1 MALVLENDIIDSG
14 MWQADLVKF
23 LNNVLDIVNELQA
36 DAATSKT
43 TVDALVALTTELRTD
58 HGTTRTEQI
67 AIGTSLADFKTNFDL
82 HTHTQQDGDGAQ
94 TSKADDTAEGV
105 ANAGTDVIFTD
116 TSGSP
121 PAAITAPAAAAGP
134 AALTNSTALKLT
146 KG

>member
-1 MALVLENDIIDSG
+1 MAVALLNDIVEDG
-14 MWQADLVKF
+14 VWQGDLVKY
-23 LNNVLDIVNELQA
+23 LNNMQLILNELQA

-43 TVDALVALTTELRTD
+43 TVDALVTLTTELRTD
-58 HGTTRTEQI
+58 HATTRAEQI
-67 AIGTSLADFKTNFDL
+67 AIGTSLADYKAIYDA
-82 HTHTQQDGDGAQ
+82 HTHLADGNAATVSLPDTSAPTGSPGAA
-94 TSKADDTAEGV
+94 SA
-105 ANAGTDVIFTD
+105 FTD

>member
-1 MALVLENDIIDSG
+1 MAVALLNDIVEDG
-14 MWQADLVKF
+14 VWQGDLVKY
-23 LNNVLDIVNELQA
+23 LNNMQLILNELQA
-36 DAATSKT
+36 DAATSKI

-67 AIGTSLADFKTNFDL
+67 AIGTTLADYKAQFDL

-94 TSKADDTAEGV
+94 TSKADTTAEGV
-105 ANAGTDVIFTD
+105 ANAGSDVVFTD

-121 PAAITAPAAAAGP
+121 PAAISAAAAAAGP